1 MKQCL
6 KENTI
11 EQFQDY
17 FKFSNHR
24 YKTRNNAKILKLP
37 VIKTQYA
44 RKLFYFTGA
53 NIYITLP
60 LELREIENIN
70 KFKDSLNTIFQ

>member
-6 KENTI
+6 QGNTI

-17 FKFSNHR
+17 FKTSNHR
-24 YKTRNNAKILKLP
+24 YETRNNTKMLQLP
-37 VIKTQYA
+37 VIKTEYA
-44 RKLFYFTGA
+44 RKSFYFTGA
-53 NIYITLP
+53 SIYNKLP
-60 LELREIENIN
+60 IELREIENID